1 MRSIRLRLFLILLA
15 ATGAVWLLAVLWTY
29 LGTQREVERVLDAR
43 LTEAARMVSSLI
55 TDHHIDVA
63 AAVDAART
71 ASMPDGFDT
80 QEKTYSRQL
89 SCQIWSL
96 RGDLVSRSESAPS
109 TSLAD
114 HESGFAEKLINGER
128 WRVYAVV
135 NSKLGVRVLVGD
147 SIAIRQRLV
156 GDVIKGQLVPA
167 LAILPILAGLIW
179 LSVGRG
185 LTPLRHIA
193 ETLSR
198 RRADELHAVDDSDVP
213 HEIKPLLGSLNA
225 LFHRVEEAREREKTF
240 IAYAAHELK
249 TPLSGLKTQAQV
261 ALRSDSDVVRA
272 NALNQISLSVDRTGR
287 LVRQLIDLA
296 AVDSVESR
304 PRAETVAV
312 RAMVEEL
319 LGEMAALLSS
329 REITVENAIAADLT
343 VWVASKILLRLA
355 LRNVLENALQYA
367 PRNSPV
373 RLAFRHTGNGTT
385 IAVCDTGTGIHETDE
400 QRLKARFQRGNSGNA
415 LGSGLGLAIVEMAL
429 EKLGGRLSFGR
440 QAGFCVR
447 LELPSPQAQAL
458 GKIDARQDVRLKP
471 ALR

>member
-1 MRSIRLRLFLILLA
+1 MRSIRTRLFHILLA

-29 LGTQREVERVLDAR
+29 MSTQREVERVLDAR

-71 ASMPDGFDT
+71 ANIPDGFNLHDGD
-80 QEKTYSRQL
+80 YNRQL

-96 RGDLVSRSESAPS
+96 QGDLVSRSESAPD

-114 HESGFAEKLINGER
+114 HQTGFAEKLVDGER

-135 NSKLGVRVLVGD
+135 NPELGVRVLVGD
-147 SIAIRQRLV
+147 SLEIRERLV

-185 LTPLRHIA
+185 LSPLRQVA
-193 ETLSR
+193 EALSLR
-198 RRADELHAVDDSDVP
+198 SADELHAVDDSGAP
-213 HEIKPLLGSLNA
+213 REIRPLIGSLNA
-225 LFHRVEEAREREKTF
+225 LFQRVGEAREREKTF

-261 ALRSDSDVVRA
+261 ALRSDSEVIRA

-296 AVDSVESR
+296 AVDSLENPST
-304 PRAETVAV
+304 AETVDIK
-312 RAMVEEL
+312 AMLEGL
-319 LGEMAALLSS
+319 NAEMAPLLSL
-329 REITVENAIAADLT
+329 REIAVETEIADEFLIR
-343 VWVASKILLRLA
+343 VPSKTLLRLA

-367 PRNSPV
+367 PSNSLV
-373 RLAFRHTGNGTT
+373 RIVCTHAESGTT
-385 IAVCDTGTGIHETDE
+385 IAVCDEGAGINQKDE

-415 LGSGLGLAIVEMAL
+415 LGSGLGLSIVEMAL
-429 EKLGGRLSFGR
+429 AKLGGRLSFER
-440 QAGFCVR
+440 NEGFCVR
-447 LELPSPQAQAL
+447 LELPSSR
-458 GKIDARQDVRLKP
+458 G
-471 ALR
+471 

>member
-1 MRSIRLRLFLILLA
+1 MRSIRTRLFLILLA

-29 LGTQREVERVLDAR
+29 LSTQREVERVLDAR

-71 ASMPDGFDT
+71 ANIPDGFNLHDGD
-80 QEKTYSRQL
+80 YNRQL

-96 RGDLVSRSESAPS
+96 QGDLVSRSESAPD

-114 HESGFAEKLINGER
+114 HETGFAEKLVNGER

-135 NSKLGVRVLVGD
+135 NPELGVRVLVGD
-147 SIAIRQRLV
+147 SVEIRERLV

-185 LTPLRHIA
+185 LSPLRQIA
-193 ETLSR
+193 DALALRT
-198 RRADELHAVDDSDVP
+198 ADELHAVDDSGAP
-213 HEIKPLLGSLNA
+213 REISPLLASLNA
-225 LFHRVEEAREREKTF
+225 LFQRVQEAREREKTF

-261 ALRSDSDVVRA
+261 ALRSDSDEVRA
-272 NALNQISLSVDRTGR
+272 NALRQISLSVDRTGR

-296 AVDSVESR
+296 AVDSLENPST
-304 PRAETVAV
+304 AETVAIK
-312 RAMVEEL
+312 AMVDEL
-319 LGEMAALLSS
+319 LAEMVALSS
-329 REITVENAIAADLT
+329 SRGITVDRKISDDQLIR
-343 VWVASKILLRLA
+343 VASRTLLRLA
-355 LRNVLENALQYA
+355 VRNILENALQYA
-367 PRNSPV
+367 PRNSSV
-373 RLAFRHTGNGTT
+373 RIACAHTNSGTM
-385 IAVCDTGTGIHETDE
+385 IAVCDIGTGIDEKDE
-400 QRLKARFQRGNSGNA
+400 QRLKAHFQRGNSANA

-429 EKLGGRLSFGR
+429 DKLGGRLSFER
-440 QAGFCVR
+440 KEDFCVR
-447 LELPSPQAQAL
+447 LELPS
-458 GKIDARQDVRLKP
+458 VRG
-471 ALR
+471 

>member
-29 LGTQREVERVLDAR
+29 LSTQREVERVLDAR

-63 AAVDAART
+63 GAVDAART
-71 ASMPDGFDT
+71 ASVLNGFDVH
-80 QEKTYSRQL
+80 EGDYSRQL

-96 RGDLVSRSESAPS
+96 QGDLVSRSESAPN

-114 HESGFAEKLINGER
+114 HQTGFAEKLVNEER

-135 NSKLGVRVLVGD
+135 NPELGVRVLVGD
-147 SIAIRQRLV
+147 SIEIREKLV
-156 GDVIKGQLVPA
+156 SDVIKGQLVPA

-185 LTPLRHIA
+185 LSPLRQIA
-193 ETLSR
+193 DALSLR
-198 RRADELHAVDDSDVP
+198 SADELHAVDDRGAP
-213 HEIKPLLGSLNA
+213 LEIAPLLGSLNA
-225 LFHRVEEAREREKTF
+225 LFQRVQEAREREKTF

-261 ALRSDSDVVRA
+261 ALRGDSEEVRV

-296 AVDSVESR
+296 SVDSLENPST
-304 PRAETVAV
+304 AETVTIK
-312 RAMVEEL
+312 AMVEEL
-319 LGEMAALLSS
+319 NGELTALRSA
-329 REITVENAIAADLT
+329 REIKVESHIAEEPLIK
-343 VWVASKILLRLA
+343 VPSKALLRLA

-367 PRNSPV
+367 PRGSIV
-373 RLAFRHTGNGTT
+373 RIDISFSDRTMT
-385 IAVCDTGTGIHETDE
+385 VDVSDQGTGIDE
-400 QRLKARFQRGNSGNA
+400 QDEIRLMARFQRGSRSNTT
-415 LGSGLGLAIVEMAL
+415 GSGLGLSIVEMAITR
-429 EKLGGRLSFGR
+429 LGGSMSFLR
-440 QAGFCVR
+440 HVNFCVR
-447 LELPSPQAQAL
+447 VTIPMTT
-458 GKIDARQDVRLKP
+458 
-471 ALR
+471 